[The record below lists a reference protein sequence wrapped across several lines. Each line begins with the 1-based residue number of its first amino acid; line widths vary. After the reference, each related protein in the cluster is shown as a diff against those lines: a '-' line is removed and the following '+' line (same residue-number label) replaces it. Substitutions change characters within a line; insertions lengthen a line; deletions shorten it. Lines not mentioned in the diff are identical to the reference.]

1 MNEYRLPE
9 KFETENYRLRRV
21 QTKDAA
27 AIFEAYAADVAVTK
41 YLTWKPHRS
50 VSDTLAFLKAISS
63 DWDQGKSYHAV
74 VFHRNKPGGLL
85 GMFDARPSGSRVNYG
100 YVLRASAWGNGCASE
115 VMSWMVEH
123 ALSHPMIFRAEA
135 YCDIANPASARV
147 LENAGMT
154 REGILRRYLV
164 HPNISD
170 DPRDCFVYS
179 RVR

>member
-1 MNEYRLPE
+1 MNKYCLPE
-9 KFETENYRLRRV
+9 EFETENYCLRRV

-27 AIFEAYAADVAVTK
+27 AIFDAYAADAAVTK
-41 YLTWKPHRS
+41 YLAWKPHES
-50 VSDTLAFLKAISS
+50 VSDTSAFLEAIYAN
-63 DWDQGKSYHAV
+63 WDQGKSYPVV
-74 VFHRNKPGGLL
+74 VFHRKEPEDLL
-85 GMFDARPSGSRVNYG
+85 GMFDARPSESCVNYG

-115 VMSWMVEH
+115 VMRWMVEH

-147 LENAGMT
+147 MENAGMT